1 MLFRS
6 SEWVQQAKAKPGEFS
21 VASSGNGS
29 TGHMASEV
37 FANRAG
43 LKMLNVFYKGNS
55 QSVIDVV
62 SGQTQLM
69 YDQIGTAMPHVKAGK
84 LRALAVTSLNRSPL
98 FPDVPTIA
106 ESGYPGYEDV
116 TLNMLLA
123 PAGTP
128 KDILLRLQSEVAK
141 AYTQPEL
148 VAKFAERG
156 IELVASPSP
165 EAFGQ
170 TIKSEVDRLKKVARE
185 ANIKAE

>member
-1 MLFRS
+1 MTG
-6 SEWVQQAKAKPGEFS
+6 VQ
-21 VASSGNGS
+21 
-29 TGHMASEV
+29 TC
-37 FANRAG
+37 
-43 LKMLNVFYKGNS
+43 
-55 QSVIDVV
+55 
-62 SGQTQLM
+62 
-69 YDQIGTAMPHVKAGK
+69 
-84 LRALAVTSLNRSPL
+84 ALP
-98 FPDVPTIA
+98 I
-106 ESGYPGYEDV
+106 
-116 TLNMLLA
+116 LNMLLA